1 MSNQPEEGLKKA
13 YSVLETGKPGE
24 AKKILEEIY
33 LFNLDNN
40 EIEFAVWCCSYWIDC
55 VNNLQEL
62 SPIEQ
67 GETLIYQWKSFEEA
81 LRKKKDVYKPIEE
94 CYSRIITQKLP
105 KNTDNCLRVVKC
117 QLNKGIKKHLTVR
130 SVLRFAKAFK
140 CEPVDI
146 IK

>member
-1 MSNQPEEGLKKA
+1 MKDDDAYYDSMSVYDRVVDEAIQKYSNLSKFANELGLDKTSFYHKISLRTDTLLKCA
-13 YSVLETGKPGE
+13 KVLNISVNYLLTG
-24 AKKILEEIY
+24 
-33 LFNLDNN
+33 
-40 EIEFAVWCCSYWIDC
+40 
-55 VNNLQEL
+55 
-62 SPIEQ
+62 
-67 GETLIYQWKSFEEA
+67 
-81 LRKKKDVYKPIEE
+81 KKKDVYKPIEPR
-94 CYSRIITQKLP
+94 YTMIRTRKLP

>member
-1 MSNQPEEGLKKA
+1 MKDDDAYYDSMSV
-13 YSVLETGKPGE
+13 YDRV
-24 AKKILEEIY
+24 
-33 LFNLDNN
+33 
-40 EIEFAVWCCSYWIDC
+40 V
-55 VNNLQEL
+55 
-62 SPIEQ
+62 
-67 GETLIYQWKSFEEA
+67 EEA
-81 LRKKKDVYKPIEE
+81 IKKYSNLSKFADELGLNRSTFYNKISLRADNLLKYAKVLNISVNYLLTGKKKDVYKPVEARYTMI
-94 CYSRIITQKLP
+94 RTHKLP